1 MQEKVIRTHI
11 EENQK
16 KQNAECATCNDTT
29 TTENLYERKKKK
41 RKPKQKQRAAHEH
54 WGDAAPID
62 EASAGSSALL
72 SANQ

>member
-16 KQNAECATCNDTT
+16 K
-29 TTENLYERKKKK
+29 TERRMRHMQRYNNNREPVRKK
-41 RKPKQKQRAAHEH
+41 RTKQKQRAAHEH
-54 WGDAAPID
+54 WGDGAPID